1 MRRFLLMLLASTF
14 IAASPAMAMSHIET
28 SSGTMIVFDDE
39 NEFWGHI
46 LTQTITDTLS
56 KFSPKQTF
64 SLQYKE
70 LLLDSQFIM
79 SVGLPDM
86 DLKLQAP
93 LSILNSKFTGILFS
107 AEWRF

>member
-14 IAASPAMAMSHIET
+14 IAASPAVAKSHIET
-28 SSGTMIVFDDE
+28 SSGTMIVFNDE
-39 NEFWGHI
+39 HEFWGHI

-56 KFSPKQTF
+56 NFNPKQTV

-70 LLLDSQFIM
+70 LLLESQFIM

-86 DLKLQAP
+86 DFTVHAP
-93 LSILNSKFTGILFS
+93 LTVLNSQFTGILFS

>member
-1 MRRFLLMLLASTF
+1 MRRFLLMLLASTI
-14 IAASPAMAMSHIET
+14 IAASPAVAKSHIKT
-28 SSGTMIVFDDE
+28 SSGTMIVFDSE
-39 NEFWGHI
+39 HEFWGHI

-70 LLLDSQFIM
+70 LILESQFIM
-79 SVGLPDM
+79 SVGFPDM
-86 DLKLQAP
+86 DFKVQAP
-93 LSILNSKFTGILFS
+93 LAVLNSQFTGILFS